1 VHVGSDQYVP
11 VSSLNGQDLVDIKE
25 IKELERLANIRADQ
39 NITRDDEFLMEDDDY
54 LIGTE
59 LKIKNEERW
68 QHENRGIKLL

>member
-1 VHVGSDQYVP
+1 MHVGSDQYVP